1 MLILQIIVA
10 IIIVDFLLERI
21 LSVLNQRNWSS
32 EVPQEVKGI
41 YPEEKYRTSQQ
52 YKKEN
57 DRVGLISSTIS
68 FAVTLGMIC
77 FGGFAWVDDLVR
89 VYFNNPIAVALVFF
103 GIIMLASSIIS
114 LPVSWYSVFVIEQKY
129 GFNRSTV
136 KTFVLDLLK
145 GALMSVIIGGGL
157 LSLIMWIYQIT
168 TINFWWMAWAL
179 VSAFT
184 IFMTMFYSSLIV
196 PLFNKQV
203 PLEKGELR
211 DAIEEFS
218 KRVGFGLDNIFV
230 MDGSKRSSKANAYF
244 SGLGSRKRIVLF
256 DTLINDLTTEE
267 IVAVLAH
274 EIGHY
279 KKKHTLS
286 GIFISLLQMGLMFFL
301 LGLFVG
307 SPQLSEAL
315 GSSIPSFHL
324 GLIAFGLLYSPLST
338 LMGVGMN
345 VLSRSN
351 EYEADAFAK
360 EHYNGD
366 DLASALKKLSVNSL
380 SNLTPHPAYV
390 YVHYSHPTLLQR
402 LGKL

>member
-68 FAVTLGMIC
+68 FVVTLGMIC